1 MTTEQEGSYMEV
13 LAGAIYREIGARD
26 FYRRIA
32 GEIKNREGKDRFK
45 RLSGDEEG
53 HRKKLE
59 SWYEKLFGKRLAVD
73 PKMLKETEIK
83 DVKLNKQTS
92 AMAALDLAIKAEAA
106 AEEFYATQAG
116 TVSSPELRDLFT
128 KLSGEEHGHYELLT
142 AERNSLAGGFYW
154 FDMDSTQFLED

>member
-1 MTTEQEGSYMEV
+1 MTKEQAASYMAV
-13 LAGAIYREIGARD
+13 LGGAICREIGARD

-32 GEIKNREGKDRFK
+32 GEIRNQEGKDRFK

-59 SWYEKLFGKRLAVD
+59 SWYEKLFGRRFVADPAMLA
-73 PKMLKETEIK
+73 EAEIK
-83 DVKLNKQTS
+83 GVKIAKQTG

-106 AEEFYATQAG
+106 AEEFYAKQAAE
-116 TVSSPELRDLFT
+116 VSAPELRDLFT

>member
-1 MTTEQEGSYMEV
+1 MTREQEAGYTEV
-13 LAGAIYREIGARD
+13 LAGAICREIGARD

-32 GEIKNREGKDRFK
+32 GEIRNPEGKDRFK

-59 SWYEKLFGKRLAVD
+59 SWYEKLFGKRFAAD

-83 DVKLNKQTS
+83 DVKLSKQTG

-106 AEEFYATQAG
+106 AEEFYAKQAE
-116 TVSSPELRDLFT
+116 TVSMPELRDLFV

-142 AERNSLAGGFYW
+142 AERNTLAGGFYW